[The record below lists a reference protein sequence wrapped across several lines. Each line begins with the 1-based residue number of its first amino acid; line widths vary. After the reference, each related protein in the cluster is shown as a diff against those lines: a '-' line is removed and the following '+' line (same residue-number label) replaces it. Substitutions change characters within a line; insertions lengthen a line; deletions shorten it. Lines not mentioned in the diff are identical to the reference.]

1 MALDPK
7 RQTVNKDLY
16 KGIYF
21 QKSDSRKMSAGAKQF
36 DRYYTYRFKLNGKIS
51 KGAIGWHSE
60 GRVPAEFYPDV
71 LSVKENIRSGVGPQ
85 SYADLLATRK
95 EEEASIPTLTKFW
108 DVYLPNAKSTKGES
122 SWSKEAQHFR
132 DYIQPVAGYI
142 LIDQIEERHFAQVL
156 ANLNSLSDRTR
167 KYVIGTFSRI
177 TKFAHLKKMR
187 GAVPTTGH
195 LFAKKDADNSRQ
207 RLISDDEKEYIL
219 SELENRSL
227 PAYRITLFAF
237 LTGCRF
243 SEAANLRWVDV
254 DDSSIRFMDTK
265 NKEHR
270 TIAASGAVLKLI
282 KSIPRKGRYVFL
294 ADNGEQWLESPKTF
308 KTVSKPFNKD
318 RDDNDRIVFH
328 SIRHYVATHLGRQ
341 LTVKEL
347 MSVLGWKSIQMAI
360 RYMKPDEDR
369 QRNALEILSGNREPA
384 KVVNQQV
391 INLGYQNQ

>member
-7 RQTVNKDLY
+7 RHTVNKDLY

-21 QKSDSRKMSAGAKQF
+21 QKSDSRRMSAGAKQF
-36 DRYYTYRFKLNGKIS
+36 DRYYSYRFKVNGKVF

-60 GRVPAEFYPDV
+60 GKVPAEFYPDV
-71 LSVKENIRSGVGPQ
+71 LIVKENIRSGIGPQ

-95 EEEASIPTLTKFW
+95 EEEASIPTLTNFW
-108 DVYLPNAKSTKGES
+108 EVYLPNAKATKGES
-122 SWSKEAQHFR
+122 SWSKEEQHFR
-132 DYIQPVAGYI
+132 DYIQPVAGHI
-142 LIDQIEERHFAQVL
+142 LVDQIEERHFAQVL

-167 KYVIGTFSRI
+167 KYIIGTFSRVV
-177 TKFAHLKKMR
+177 KFAHLKKLR

-195 LFAKKDADNSRQ
+195 LFPKKAADNSRQ
-207 RLISDDEKEYIL
+207 RLISEDEKEYIL
-219 SELENRSL
+219 SELETRSL
-227 PAYRITLFAF
+227 SAYMITLFAF

-270 TIAASGAVLKLI
+270 TIAASGAVLELI
-282 KSIPRKGRYVFL
+282 NNIPRKGRYVFL
-294 ADNGEQWLESPKTF
+294 AENGEQWAESPTTF
-308 KTVSKPFNKD
+308 KTVCKPLNQD

-328 SIRHYVATHLGRQ
+328 SIRHYVATHLGRR
-341 LTVKEL
+341 LTIKEL
-347 MSVLGWKSIQMAI
+347 MSVMGWKSIQMAI

-369 QRNALEILSGNREPA
+369 QRNALEVLSGNRGPA
-384 KVVNQQV
+384 KVVNLR
-391 INLGYQNQ
+391 NHK